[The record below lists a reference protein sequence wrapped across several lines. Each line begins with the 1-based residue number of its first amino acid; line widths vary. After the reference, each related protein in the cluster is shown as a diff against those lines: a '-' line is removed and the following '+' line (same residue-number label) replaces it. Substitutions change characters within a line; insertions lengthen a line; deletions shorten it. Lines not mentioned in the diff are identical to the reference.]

1 MALSILNNIPSLA
14 AQNQLSITGAGLQ
27 KTLYRLSSGS
37 RINSG
42 ADDAAGLAIADGL
55 RANVSALT
63 QSARNATDGVGKLQV
78 ADGALAQVTNLLNR
92 AVTLAT
98 EAGTGTVSDTQRKA
112 LNTEFVS
119 IKAELVRIGQKTS
132 FNGDSIFNSA
142 AAPTDKNT
150 LVASA
155 KAATSATALTTAHK
169 LVLTD
174 SDTGDSFTFTTNGT
188 LTTDDLVNQINSST
202 TVNATASLD
211 NNGFLQIVDKNG
223 NGSLLVASNTVNE
236 LGAVAAKVQT
246 DPNKFVATTAT
257 AAGLALTTA
266 HAITI
271 TDTDSGKSFSF
282 ASDGVKTVQ
291 NLIDAINAD
300 TNVSAAASLDS
311 NGKLQIVDKNGNG
324 SLSVVSDL
332 TDTGTIAR
340 AAQSGSAVTDIFLS
354 DGTSAG
360 AGSISVTIG
369 VLSDIRIG
377 FGSNS
382 VDISSNDLLTKDNAT
397 AALTK
402 ITSAISNVAA
412 DRGTLGAAI
421 NRLGAASNVIS
432 NQIQNLSAAEDGIR
446 AADIAQE
453 VANMTK
459 FTILNQTGISA
470 LAQSNQMQQSV
481 LSLLR

>member
-98 EAGTGTVSDTQRKA
+98 EAGTGTVNDTQRQA
-112 LNTEFVS
+112 LNTEFKS
-119 IKAELVRIGQKTS
+119 IKDELVRIGQKTT
-132 FNGDSIFNSA
+132 FNGDTIFNSSA
-142 AAPTDKNT
+142 SATDKNT
-150 LVASA
+150 IGASA
-155 KAATSATALTTAHK
+155 KAATSATALATGKSLT
-169 LVLTD
+169 LTD
-174 SDTGDSFTFTTNGT
+174 SDTGKSFTFTTDGT

-202 TVNATASLD
+202 
-211 NNGFLQIVDKNG
+211 
-223 NGSLLVASNTVNE
+223 
-236 LGAVAAKVQT
+236 
-246 DPNKFVATTAT
+246 
-257 AAGLALTTA
+257 
-266 HAITI
+266 
-271 TDTDSGKSFSF
+271 
-282 ASDGVKTVQ
+282 
-291 NLIDAINAD
+291 AINAK
-300 TNVSAAASLDS
+300 ASLDS
-311 NGKLQIVDKNGNG
+311 NGYLQIVDENTNG
-324 SLSVVSDL
+324 SLTVVASDVTELGTVAATTLKDPNKFQAASGVAAATAL
-332 TDTGTIAR
+332 TTGQSFTITNSSNGNSFSFATDGTKTMQELVDGINASNVGATASLDSSDKLVITDNSGTGVLAIASTLTETGSIAR
-340 AAQSGSAVTDIFLS
+340 VNQSGSAATDIFLS
-354 DGTSAG
+354 DGTSNG

-369 VLSDIRIG
+369 LLADSHIG
-377 FGSNS
+377 FGNGA
-382 VDISSNDLLTKDNAT
+382 VDISADDLLTSDNAK
-397 AALTK
+397 AALNK
-402 ITSAISNVAA
+402 INKAIANVAA
-412 DRGTLGAAI
+412 DRGTLGASI

-432 NQIQNLSAAEDGIR
+432 AQVQNLSAAEDGIR